1 MRRTCDE
8 LVAELVDILSL
19 PAINAL
25 LDLIHLVNPTSVT
38 AVVVVVVMLVVVVV
52 CGGVVVVVVVA
63 VW

>member
-8 LVAELVDILSL
+8 LVAELVDVLSL

-38 AVVVVVVMLVVVVV
+38 AVVVVVVM